1 LRRNGPLSS
10 LNGEREFRINIAIDG
25 PAGAGKSTV
34 ARKVAAKLSYVYVDT
49 GAMYRAVTWDML
61 KHGIEAE
68 DEISVLE
75 RLEELDIELVPGD
88 DGQRVWLSGQD
99 VTDEIRSLAVNRTV
113 SRYAQIEGL
122 RAKLS
127 ASQRQMALRKGVVMD
142 GRDIGTTVLPDAE
155 VKIFMTATVEER
167 ARRRYREMPESE
179 AITLEQLE
187 QEISQRDEL
196 DRNREV
202 SPLVCADDAMVLDTT
217 SMTIDEV
224 AEAIVHQ
231 ADRKIVR

>member
-1 LRRNGPLSS
+1 MSS

-68 DEISVLE
+68 DEAAVLE
-75 RLEELDIELVPGD
+75 RLKALDIELVPGD

-127 ASQRQMALRKGVVMD
+127 TAQRQMALRKGVVMD

-202 SPLVCADDAMVLDTT
+202 SPLVCADDATVLDTT
-217 SMTIDEV
+217 DMTIDEV
-224 AEAIVHQ
+224 ADAIVHQ

>member
-1 LRRNGPLSS
+1 MSS

-75 RLEELDIELVPGD
+75 RLKALDIELVPGD

-224 AEAIVHQ
+224 ADAIVHQ

>member
-1 LRRNGPLSS
+1 MSS
-10 LNGEREFRINIAIDG
+10 SNGEREFKINIAIDG

-34 ARKVAAKLSYVYVDT
+34 ARKVAKELSYVYVDT

-61 KHGIEAE
+61 NRGIDAE
-68 DEISVLE
+68 DETAVLE
-75 RLEELDIELVPGD
+75 RMGAIDIELVPGD
-88 DGQRVWLSGQD
+88 EGQRVWLSGTD

-122 RAKLS
+122 RAELS
-127 ASQRQMALRKGVVMD
+127 AAQRQMALRKGVVMD

-167 ARRRYREMPESE
+167 ARRRFRELPESDE

-187 QEISQRDEL
+187 SEIAQRDEL

-202 SPLVCADDAMVLDTT
+202 SPLVCAADATVLDTT
-217 SMTIDEV
+217 NMTIDEV
-224 AEAIVHQ
+224 AEAIVRQ
-231 ADRKIVR
+231 ADLKLSRTGQ

>member
-1 LRRNGPLSS
+1 MSS
-10 LNGEREFRINIAIDG
+10 SNGEREFRINIAIDG

-34 ARKVAAKLSYVYVDT
+34 ARKVASKLSYVYVDT
-49 GAMYRAVTWDML
+49 GAMYRAATWDML
-61 KHGIEAE
+61 RQGIDAD
-68 DEISVLE
+68 DENAVLK
-75 RLEELDIELVPGD
+75 RLEKIDIELVPGQE
-88 DGQRVWLSGQD
+88 GQRVRLSGED
-99 VTDEIRSLAVNRTV
+99 VTNEIRSLAVNRTV

-127 ASQRQMALRKGVVMD
+127 NAQRQMALRKGVVMD

-155 VKIFMTATVEER
+155 VKIFMTATAEER
-167 ARRRYREMPESE
+167 ARRRFRELPESDE

-187 QEISQRDEL
+187 REIEQRDEL

-202 SPLVCADDAMVLDTT
+202 SPLVCADDATVLDTT

-224 AEAIVHQ
+224 AEAIVLR
-231 ADRKIVR
+231 AESELSLLK

>member
-1 LRRNGPLSS
+1 MSS
-10 LNGEREFRINIAIDG
+10 SNGEREFRINIAIDG

-34 ARKVAAKLSYVYVDT
+34 ARKVASKLSYVYVDT
-49 GAMYRAVTWDML
+49 GAMYRAATWDML
-61 KHGIEAE
+61 RQEIDADDE
-68 DEISVLE
+68 DAVLQ
-75 RLEELDIELVPGD
+75 RLDHIDIELVPGE
-88 DGQRVWLSGQD
+88 DGQRVRLSGED
-99 VTDEIRSLAVNRTV
+99 VTNEIRSLAVNRTV

-127 ASQRQMALRKGVVMD
+127 NAQRQMALRKGVVMD

-167 ARRRYREMPESE
+167 ARRRFRELPESDE

-187 QEISQRDEL
+187 REIEQRDEL

-202 SPLVCADDAMVLDTT
+202 SPLVCADDATVLDTT

-224 AEAIVHQ
+224 ADAIVLR
-231 ADRKIVR
+231 AERELSLLK

>member
-1 LRRNGPLSS
+1 LSS

-34 ARKVAAKLSYVYVDT
+34 ARKVAKALSYVYVDT

-61 KHGIEAE
+61 NLGIEAE
-68 DEISVLE
+68 NEQEVLARME
-75 RLEELDIELVPGD
+75 SLEIELIPGE
-88 DGQRVWLSGQD
+88 DGQRVRLSGQD
-99 VTDEIRSLAVNRTV
+99 VTDDIRSLAVTRTV

-122 RAKLS
+122 RAELS
-127 ASQRQMALRKGVVMD
+127 SAQRQMALRKGVVMD

-167 ARRRYREMPESE
+167 ARRRFRELPESGE
-179 AITLEQLE
+179 SITLEQLE
-187 QEISQRDEL
+187 REIADRDEL

-202 SPLVCADDAMVLDTT
+202 SPLVCAEDATVLDTT
-217 SMTIDEV
+217 RMTIEEV
-224 AEAIVHQ
+224 SDAIVRLAERQ
-231 ADRKIVR
+231 LTRQG

>member
-1 LRRNGPLSS
+1 MSS

-68 DEISVLE
+68 DEASVLE
-75 RLEELDIELVPGD
+75 RLKALDIELVPGD

-224 AEAIVHQ
+224 ADAIVHQ

>member
-1 LRRNGPLSS
+1 MSS

-68 DEISVLE
+68 DESAVLE
-75 RLEELDIELVPGD
+75 RLKALDIELVPGD

-155 VKIFMTATVEER
+155 VKIFMTATVQER
-167 ARRRYREMPESE
+167 ARRRYREMSESE

-202 SPLVCADDAMVLDTT
+202 SPLVCADDATVLDTT
-217 SMTIDEV
+217 NMTIDEV
-224 AEAIVHQ
+224 ADAIVHQ
-231 ADRKIVR
+231 ADQKIVQ

>member
-1 LRRNGPLSS
+1 MSS
-10 LNGEREFRINIAIDG
+10 SNGEREFRINIAIDG

-34 ARKVAAKLSYVYVDT
+34 ARKVASKLSYVYVDT
-49 GAMYRAVTWDML
+49 GAMYRAATWDML
-61 KHGIEAE
+61 RQKIDADNENA
-68 DEISVLE
+68 VLK
-75 RLEELDIELVPGD
+75 RLENIDIELVPGEE
-88 DGQRVWLSGQD
+88 GQRVLLSGED
-99 VTDEIRSLAVNRTV
+99 VTNEIRSLAVNRTV

-127 ASQRQMALRKGVVMD
+127 NAQRQMALRKGVVMD

-155 VKIFMTATVEER
+155 VKIFMTATAEER
-167 ARRRYREMPESE
+167 ARRRFRELPESDE

-187 QEISQRDEL
+187 REIEQRDEL

-202 SPLVCADDAMVLDTT
+202 SPLVCADDATVLDTT

-224 AEAIVHQ
+224 ADAIVLR
-231 ADRKIVR
+231 AESELSLLK

>member
-1 LRRNGPLSS
+1 MSS
-10 LNGEREFRINIAIDG
+10 SNGEREFRINIAIDG

-34 ARKVAAKLSYVYVDT
+34 ARKVASKLSYVYVDT
-49 GAMYRAVTWDML
+49 GAMYRAATWDML
-61 KHGIEAE
+61 RQGIEAE
-68 DEISVLE
+68 DESAVLK
-75 RLEELDIELVPGD
+75 RLENIDIELVPGEE
-88 DGQRVWLSGQD
+88 GQRVRLSGED
-99 VTDEIRSLAVNRTV
+99 VTNEIRSLAVSRTV

-127 ASQRQMALRKGVVMD
+127 GAQRQMALRKGVVMD

-155 VKIFMTATVEER
+155 VKIFMTATAEER
-167 ARRRYREMPESE
+167 ARRRFRELPESGE

-187 QEISQRDEL
+187 REIEQRDEL

-202 SPLVCADDAMVLDTT
+202 SPLVCADDATVLDTT

-224 AEAIVHQ
+224 AEAIVLR
-231 ADRKIVR
+231 AERELSLLK

>member
-1 LRRNGPLSS
+1 MSS

-61 KHGIEAE
+61 KHGIEADNE
-68 DEISVLE
+68 AAVLE
-75 RLEELDIELVPGD
+75 RLKALDIELVPGD

-127 ASQRQMALRKGVVMD
+127 AAQRQMALRKGVVMD

-155 VKIFMTATVEER
+155 VKIFMTATVQER
-167 ARRRYREMPESE
+167 ARRRYPEMSESE

-217 SMTIDEV
+217 DMTIDEV
-224 AEAIVHQ
+224 ADAIVHQ
-231 ADRKIVR
+231 ADQKIVH

>member
-1 LRRNGPLSS
+1 MSS

-68 DEISVLE
+68 DEAAVLE
-75 RLEELDIELVPGD
+75 RLKALDIELVPGD

-127 ASQRQMALRKGVVMD
+127 AAQRQMALRKGVVMD

-155 VKIFMTATVEER
+155 VKIFMTATVQER
-167 ARRRYREMPESE
+167 ARRRYREMSESE

-187 QEISQRDEL
+187 QEISQRDDL

-202 SPLVCADDAMVLDTT
+202 SPLVCADDATVLDTT
-217 SMTIDEV
+217 EMTIDEV
-224 AEAIVHQ
+224 ADAIVHQ
-231 ADRKIVR
+231 ADQKIVR

>member
-1 LRRNGPLSS
+1 MSS
-10 LNGEREFRINIAIDG
+10 SNGEREFRINIAIDG

-49 GAMYRAVTWDML
+49 GAMYRAATWDML
-61 KHGIEAE
+61 QQGIEAD
-68 DEISVLE
+68 DEAAVLR
-75 RLEELDIELVPGD
+75 RLEDIDIELVPGEE
-88 DGQRVWLSGQD
+88 GQRVRLSGTD
-99 VTDEIRSLAVNRTV
+99 VTDEIRSLTVNRTV

-127 ASQRQMALRKGVVMD
+127 GAQRQMALRKGVVMD

-167 ARRRYREMPESE
+167 ARRRFRELPASGEV
-179 AITLEQLE
+179 ITLEQLE
-187 QEISQRDEL
+187 REIEQRDEL

-202 SPLVCADDAMVLDTT
+202 SPLVCAEDATVLDTT
-217 SMTIDEV
+217 DMTIDEV
-224 AEAIVHQ
+224 ADAIVLR
-231 ADRKIVR
+231 AERELSLAK

>member
-1 LRRNGPLSS
+1 MSS

-34 ARKVAAKLSYVYVDT
+34 ARKVAKRLSYVYVDT

-61 KHGIEAE
+61 NAGIEAD
-68 DEISVLE
+68 DEAAVLE
-75 RLEELDIELVPGD
+75 RMGLLDVELVPGE
-88 DGQRVWLSGQD
+88 DGQRVRLSGRD
-99 VTDEIRSLAVNRTV
+99 VTDEIRSLAVSRTV

-122 RAKLS
+122 RAELS
-127 ASQRQMALRKGVVMD
+127 AAQRQMALRKGVVMD

-167 ARRRYREMPESE
+167 ALRRFRELPESE
-179 AITLEQLE
+179 AITLQQLE
-187 QEISQRDEL
+187 REIAERDEL

-202 SPLVCADDAMVLDTT
+202 SPLVCAEDAIVLDTT
-217 SMTIDEV
+217 LMSIEEV
-224 AEAIVHQ
+224 ADAIASEAERILARVN
-231 ADRKIVR
+231 

>member
-1 LRRNGPLSS
+1 MSS
-10 LNGEREFRINIAIDG
+10 SNGEREFRINIAIDG

-49 GAMYRAVTWDML
+49 GAMYRAATWDML
-61 KHGIEAE
+61 RQGIEAG
-68 DEISVLE
+68 DEAAVLK
-75 RLEELDIELVPGD
+75 RLEDIDIELVPGEE
-88 DGQRVWLSGQD
+88 GQRVRLSGED
-99 VTDEIRSLAVNRTV
+99 ITDEIRSLAVNRTV

-127 ASQRQMALRKGVVMD
+127 GAQREMALRKGVVMD

-167 ARRRYREMPESE
+167 ARRRFRELPEFDE

-187 QEISQRDEL
+187 LEIAQRDEL

-202 SPLVCADDAMVLDTT
+202 SPLVCADDATVLDTT
-217 SMTIDEV
+217 DMTIDEV
-224 AEAIVHQ
+224 ADAIVLR
-231 ADRKIVR
+231 AERELSLLK

>member
-1 LRRNGPLSS
+1 MSS

-75 RLEELDIELVPGD
+75 RLEALDIELVPGD

>member
-1 LRRNGPLSS
+1 MSS

-75 RLEELDIELVPGD
+75 RLKALDIELVPGD

>member
-1 LRRNGPLSS
+1 MSS

-34 ARKVAAKLSYVYVDT
+34 ARKVAAQLSYVYVDT

-68 DEISVLE
+68 DETAVLE
-75 RLEELDIELVPGD
+75 RLKALDIELVPGE

-99 VTDEIRSLAVNRTV
+99 VTDDIRSLAVNRTV

-155 VKIFMTATVEER
+155 VKIFMTATVQER

-187 QEISQRDEL
+187 QEISRRDEL

-202 SPLVCADDAMVLDTT
+202 SPLLCADDATVLDTT
-217 SMTIDEV
+217 DMTIDEV
-224 AEAIVHQ
+224 ADAIVRQ
-231 ADRKIVR
+231 ADQKIVQ

>member
-1 LRRNGPLSS
+1 MSS
-10 LNGEREFRINIAIDG
+10 SNGEREFRINIAIDG

-34 ARKVAAKLSYVYVDT
+34 ARKVASKLSYVYVDT
-49 GAMYRAVTWDML
+49 GAMYRAATWDML
-61 KHGIEAE
+61 RQQIDADDE
-68 DEISVLE
+68 DAVLQ
-75 RLEELDIELVPGD
+75 RLEKIDIELVPGEE
-88 DGQRVWLSGQD
+88 GQRVLLSGED
-99 VTDEIRSLAVNRTV
+99 VTNEIRSLAVNRTV

-127 ASQRQMALRKGVVMD
+127 NAQRQMALRKGVVMD

-167 ARRRYREMPESE
+167 ARRRFRELPESDE

-187 QEISQRDEL
+187 REIEQRDEL

-202 SPLVCADDAMVLDTT
+202 SPLVCADDATVLDTT

-224 AEAIVHQ
+224 ADAIVLR
-231 ADRKIVR
+231 AESELSLLK

>member
-1 LRRNGPLSS
+1 MSS
-10 LNGEREFRINIAIDG
+10 SNGEREFRINIAIDG

-34 ARKVAAKLSYVYVDT
+34 ARKVASKLSYVYVDT
-49 GAMYRAVTWDML
+49 GAMYRAATWDML
-61 KHGIEAE
+61 QQEIDADDE
-68 DEISVLE
+68 DAVLQ
-75 RLEELDIELVPGD
+75 RLDHIDIELVPGE
-88 DGQRVWLSGQD
+88 DGQRVRLSGED
-99 VTDEIRSLAVNRTV
+99 VTNEIRSLAVNRTV

-127 ASQRQMALRKGVVMD
+127 NAQRQMALRKGVVMD

-167 ARRRYREMPESE
+167 ARRRFRELPESDE

-187 QEISQRDEL
+187 REIEQRDEL

-202 SPLVCADDAMVLDTT
+202 SPLVCADDATVLDTT

-224 AEAIVHQ
+224 ADAIVLR
-231 ADRKIVR
+231 AERELSLLK